1 MKDIEEVKLTI
12 SSSIKSALTVI
23 GDGAVKIALVV
34 DEGNRLL
41 GTLTDGDIRRAMIK
55 GFSLEDTIENIYF
68 KSPITVNI
76 STSKEEVAKICFD
89 KKIYQIPVI
98 DHNGIV
104 ISLHIFDDLL
114 RPKIHLNKVVLMVG
128 GLGSR
133 LRPLTDKTPKP
144 MLLVG
149 NKPILQTI
157 VERFVSYGFVNI
169 IMCVNYKS
177 HIIQNYFGDGRDFG
191 ANIEYIFE
199 DKRMGTAGALS
210 LLGDR
215 PQEPFFVMNGDLLTN
230 INFEHVLEFQLSSS
244 VAATMC
250 VREYDFEVPYGVV
263 NILDRYITS
272 IDEKP
277 VHNFFVNAGIYILN
291 SSCMRLIPD
300 DEFYDMPQLFEKL
313 IKLNERVASFP
324 LKGYWMDIGKMHDY
338 ERAQQDYEKIF
349 GEI

>member
-1 MKDIEEVKLTI
+1 MKMWTNTKTL
-12 SSSIKSALTVI
+12 
-23 GDGAVKIALVV
+23 
-34 DEGNRLL
+34 EG
-41 GTLTDGDIRRAMIK
+41 
-55 GFSLEDTIENIYF
+55 F
-68 KSPITVNI
+68 V
-76 STSKEEVAKICFD
+76 
-89 KKIYQIPVI
+89 
-98 DHNGIV
+98 
-104 ISLHIFDDLL
+104 DDLL
-114 RPKIHLNKVVLMVG
+114 FTESPSEADIAV
-128 GLGSR
+128 LGSKSIKIKDFPNLKGIFR
-133 LRPLTDKTPKP
+133 VGVGSDNIPFEEAKQRNIKVAFPKQKT
-144 MLLVG
+144 
-149 NKPILQTI
+149 
-157 VERFVSYGFVNI
+157 
-169 IMCVNYKS
+169 
-177 HIIQNYFGDGRDFG
+177 
-191 ANIEYIFE
+191 IEYIFE